1 MASQFCLSGFGN
13 VVPDFHN
20 LFGYSFNFYTEQVS
34 LMMYFSKEILGE
46 GVQEDDKKLLEQTG
60 LASYFNFIT

>member
-1 MASQFCLSGFGN
+1 M
-13 VVPDFHN
+13 PDFHN